1 MLTVEKQ
8 TNRVGSDFLGS
19 VRAAEAVGFQ
29 LDDFPPSQIKQSHWE
44 ERFWN
49 PLAQAFQSEHELWAF
64 LGNWDL

>member
-1 MLTVEKQ
+1 MLPVEKR
-8 TNRVGSDFLGS
+8 TNRVGSDRLGPEQP
-19 VRAAEAVGFQ
+19 AEAVVFQ
-29 LDDFPPSQIKQSHWE
+29 LDDSAPSRIEQSHWV